1 MFLGIASGQ
10 RGAGDWMTSGGDAQ
24 RSAWIR
30 SDVKISPQNL
40 AKPGFGLVWKMKLG
54 EGQRSGLTPPALID
68 FYIGYRGFRT
78 LSFFGS
84 NSNKVVAVDSDLA
97 RQEWEDRYSPPARQS
112 APGCPGGMTS
122 AVTRPTSAAYP
133 PNSGGALGRG
143 TPAKSGVGDP
153 HEGSVVLAAIAAR
166 KAPPTPPPSA
176 AKKSG
181 RPEPNPFAP
190 HIQYVLALSADG
202 KLHSI
207 WVSNGNETSPGIDF
221 VPASAHAFGLV
232 AYDDTAYVATAG
244 DCGGAGNG
252 VWSLNLTSKK
262 VNHWSTSKPIAGS
275 DGPAAGPDGTQYI
288 GAGDELVALSPGE
301 LEAVAIHKLTGSEFS
316 SSPVVFDYHG
326 RNLLAIASRD
336 GRLNLLD
343 TAALNN
349 PNELD
354 RSDPFTSGGAAVGA
368 LASWQDFAGTRWVL
382 APGQNAVVAW
392 KVVDKNGKPG
402 LERGWTSRDL
412 VSPLPPVIING
423 VVFALS
429 SGEFASGTS
438 AAERIRKSQP
448 AVLYALDGR
457 SGKELWNS
465 GTTIESFV
473 NNGGLA
479 AGGTRVYVSTHDGT
493 QYAFGFPIEH

>member
-1 MFLGIASGQ
+1 
-10 RGAGDWMTSGGDAQ
+10 MTSGGDAQ

-30 SDVKISPQNL
+30 SDVKISPKNL
-40 AKPGFGLVWKMKLG
+40 AQPGFALVWKIKLA
-54 EGQRSGLTPPALID
+54 EGLRQLSGVTTPALID

-78 LSFFGS
+78 LSFFGA

-97 RQEWEDRYSPPARQS
+97 RVEWEDKYSAPSQQS
-112 APGCPGGMTS
+112 TPGCPGGMTS
-122 AVTRPTSAAYP
+122 AVTRPTNAAYP
-133 PNSGGALGRG
+133 PNIGSAFGRG

-153 HEGSVVLAAIAAR
+153 HEGSVVLSAIAAR
-166 KAPPTPPPSA
+166 KAPPPPPPSA
-176 AKKSG
+176 AKKKG
-181 RPEPNPFAP
+181 QPEPNPFAP

-207 WVSNGNETSPGIDF
+207 WVSNGNETAPGVDF
-221 VPASAHAFGLV
+221 IPANAHALGLV
-232 AYDDTAYVATAG
+232 SYNDTAYVATAG

-252 VWSLNLTSKK
+252 VWSLNLESKK
-262 VNHWSTSKPIAGS
+262 VNHWSTAKPIAGTE
-275 DGPAAGPDGTQYI
+275 GPAAGPDGKQYI
-288 GAGDELVALSPGE
+288 GAGDELVALSPGQ
-301 LEAVAIHKLTGSEFS
+301 LEAVAIHRISGTEFS

-326 RNLLAIASRD
+326 KNLLAIATRD

-349 PNELD
+349 SKELD
-354 RSDPFTSGGAAVGA
+354 RTDPFTDKDAPIGA
-368 LASWQDFAGTRWVL
+368 LASWQDFTGMRWVL
-382 APGQNAVVAW
+382 APSRTAVVAW
-392 KVVDKNGKPG
+392 KVVDKNGAPG
-402 LERGWTSRDL
+402 FERGWTSREL
-412 VSPLPPVIING
+412 VSPLPPVVVNG

-429 SGEFASGTS
+429 SGEFAPGERGAS
-438 AAERIRKSQP
+438 AAERLQKSKP

-457 SGKELWNS
+457 SGQEFWNS
-465 GTTIESFV
+465 GNTIHTFV